1 MFLTNRIKLY
11 LDNSLFF
18 IILIFPFL
26 LLTGPFLTDLSLS
39 LFAIFFLII
48 LIFYRKWEYVNN
60 IYFKIAIIWYCYL
73 LLNSLFAE
81 NRLLSLESSLFYLRF
96 IMFAFGFYYIL
107 EENKKTILYFTVSLF
122 IAFSFTLIDSL
133 IQYFTL
139 VNFLGM
145 PYHSHQ
151 LSGIF
156 GEEKILGS
164 FISRLMPLLFGLLI
178 YNFFK
183 KKFTLLILILIFIL
197 SDIVVFLSGERTAFF
212 YIILQTFLMLLL
224 IEKYKLTRIISAVL
238 SIIFII
244 FLSYSNNNIKY
255 RMFDHTLNQM
265 NINRIIEQNNSDKS
279 KINEFENN
287 NFCNRGVCSYDNK
300 IKFFSIQHQVLYVS
314 AFNIFKDN
322 ILFGVGP
329 KMFREICKK
338 DKYYIVPK
346 EDVSSSS
353 CGTSPHNTYLQML
366 AETGLIG
373 TLPLIILFFLVSFV
387 FLRRFI
393 ILHFFKNKKY
403 LNDPIILMYITLYI
417 SLWPVIPTGNFFNNY
432 MSAIY
437 YLPIGFIFF
446 LNNIAKKNI
455 EVC

>member
-1 MFLTNRIKLY
+1 MFSTNRIKLC
-11 LDNSLFF
+11 LDNSLFS

-26 LLTGPFLTDLSLS
+26 LLAGPFLTDLSLS

-60 IYFKIAIIWYCYL
+60 IYFKIAIIWYCYI

-122 IAFSFTLIDSL
+122 IAFSFVLIDSL
-133 IQYFTL
+133 IQYFTS

-145 PYHSHQ
+145 LYDGKQ

-156 GEEKILGS
+156 GEERILGS

-183 KKFTLLILILIFIL
+183 KKITLLIIVIIFIL
-197 SDIVVFLSGERTAFF
+197 SDTVVFLSGERTAFF
-212 YIILQTFLMLLL
+212 YIILQTLLMLLL
-224 IEKYKLTRIISAVL
+224 VEKYKFTRIISAVF

-244 FLSYSNNNIKY
+244 YISYSNNFIKY
-255 RMFDHTLNQM
+255 RMLDHTINQM
-265 NINRIIEQNNSDKS
+265 NINNSIEIIKNNKS
-279 KINEFENN
+279 
-287 NFCNRGVCSYDNK
+287 NFCFRGVCNFDNNIK
-300 IKFFSIQHQVLYVS
+300 IFSIQHQVLYVS

-329 KMFREICKK
+329 KMYREICRK

-353 CGTSPHNTYLQML
+353 CSTSPHNTYFQLL

-373 TLPLIILFFLVSFV
+373 TLPIIILFFLVSFF
-387 FLRRFI
+387 FLKRFI
-393 ILHFFKNKKY
+393 ILYFLKNKKY
-403 LNDPIILMYITLYI
+403 LNDTIILMYISLYI
-417 SLWPVIPTGNFFNNY
+417 TLWPIIPTGNFFNNY

-437 YLPIGFIFF
+437 YLPFGFIFY
-446 LNNIAKKNI
+446 LNNFSKKNK
-455 EVC
+455 EV

>member
-1 MFLTNRIKLY
+1 MFLTNKAKLY
-11 LDNSLFF
+11 SDRLLFI
-18 IILIFPFL
+18 IILIFPFS

-39 LFAIFFLII
+39 LFSFFFLII
-48 LIFYRKWEYVNN
+48 LIYYRKWKYVNN
-60 IYFKIAIIWYCYL
+60 IYFKIAIIWYFYI

-107 EENKKTILYFTVSLF
+107 EENKKTILYFTVSLS
-122 IAFSFTLIDSL
+122 IAFSFVLIDSL
-133 IQYFTL
+133 IQYFTS
-139 VNFLGM
+139 VNLFGM
-145 PYHSHQ
+145 HYSGQ
-151 LSGIF
+151 RLSSVF

-164 FISRLMPLLFGLLI
+164 FISRVMPLLFSLLI

-183 KKFTLLILILIFIL
+183 KKFTLIILILIFIL
-197 SDIVVFLSGERTAFF
+197 SDMIVFLSGERTAFF

-224 IEKYKLTRIISAVL
+224 VEKYKITRIISAIL
-238 SIIFII
+238 SIFFII
-244 FLSYSNNNIKY
+244 YLSYSNNNLKY

-265 NINRIIEQNNSDKS
+265 NINNNIEQIKTEKFKRD
-279 KINEFENN
+279 ELENN
-287 NFCNRGVCSYDNK
+287 KFCNRGVCNYNNQ

-338 DKYYIVPK
+338 DKYYIVPQ

-353 CGTSPHNTYLQML
+353 CKTSPHNTYLQLL

-373 TLPLIILFFLVSFV
+373 ALPLIILFFLVSFV
-387 FLRRFI
+387 FLKKFI
-393 ILHFFKNKKY
+393 ILYFFKNKKY
-403 LNDPIILMYITLYI
+403 LNDSIILMYITLYI
-417 SLWPVIPTGNFFNNY
+417 SLWPVIPSGNFFNNY

-437 YLPIGFIFF
+437 YLPIGFIFY
-446 LNNIAKKNI
+446 LNNIAKKNK
-455 EVC
+455 EVF